1 MPQQSSRIP
10 HAATNIWHSQIN
22 KQTLK
27 TRKCSQN
34 VNNQWT
40 KNKNIWVSTELFFQI
55 FFRFNLKKEKEKSSL
70 VTEKRQSTVFI

>member
-1 MPQQSSRIP
+1 MF
-10 HAATNIWHSQIN
+10 T
-22 KQTLK
+22 
-27 TRKCSQN
+27 N

-70 VTEKRQSTVFI
+70 VTEKRQSTVFIQVIS